1 MPTPS
6 DLLEASAVEQAR
18 LVRERTV
25 SCRELAEAYLRRIE
39 ALDPTLS
46 AFVEVTADAAR
57 AQARSYDRLGRSA
70 PRPAFFGVPIGV
82 KDLNL
87 LRGARTRFGTRALP
101 ALLAPVDDAVVA
113 LLRRAGFVFLG
124 KTTTSELGA
133 MPVTEPDIH
142 PPTRNPWHTGRSA
155 GGSSGGAAAAV
166 AAGLLPIAQA
176 SDGAGSVRIPA
187 SFNHLYGFKP
197 SRGRVP
203 EPFHQDDA
211 RVLYT
216 MGPLAR
222 TVEDAAA
229 LLDVLAGL
237 EAGAPHWA
245 PAPPRRFVERMRR
258 PPPRLRV
265 RFTARH
271 PLCEVDADERAAVLR
286 AAAALESLGHHVEE
300 GDMIA
305 GSVDDFL
312 ALWPE
317 IIRLFPI
324 RDWSLTQP
332 VTSWLAGLGRGTPP
346 ERLRALHA
354 DFERHVLAWFEGAD
368 IWLTPTVPV
377 PPPEVGAFGGL
388 EPAESFARAS
398 ILGFF
403 TAPFNVSGQPAASLP
418 AGVSGAGL
426 PVGVQL
432 VGKPLADATLLA
444 LSRQLE
450 EAMPWAHRRPP
461 LWPAR
466 PTPGPKTTAAS
477 PFYELRSKQEIT

>member
-1 MPTPS
+1 MPAPP

-18 LVRERTV
+18 LVRERQV
-25 SCRELAEAYLRRIE
+25 SCRDLVELYLGRIE

-57 AQARSYDRLGRSA
+57 AQAQAYDRLGRSA
-70 PRPAFFGVPIGV
+70 PRPPFFGVPIGV

-87 LRGARTRFGTRALP
+87 LRGTRTRFGTRALP
-101 ALLAPVDDAVVA
+101 PLLAPVDDASVD

-142 PPTRNPWHTGRSA
+142 PPTRNPWDTRRSA

-203 EPFHQDDA
+203 EPFHRDD
-211 RVLYT
+211 RDVLYT

-229 LLDVLAGL
+229 LLDVLCGL

-245 PAPPRRFVERMRR
+245 PPPPQRFVERMKR
-258 PPPRLRV
+258 PPARLRV
-265 RFTARH
+265 RFTVHTPVADVH
-271 PLCEVDADERAAVLR
+271 PEARAAVLR
-286 AAAALESLGHHVEE
+286 VAGLLESMGHRVEE
-300 GDMIA
+300 GTMVE

-312 ALWPE
+312 GLWPAVV
-317 IIRLFPI
+317 RLFPI

-332 VTSWLAGLGRGTPP
+332 VTRWLAEFGRDATP
-346 ERLRALHA
+346 EKVQILHA
-354 DFERHVLAWFEGAD
+354 QLERRVLAWFEGAD
-368 IWLTPTVPV
+368 VWLTPTVPG
-377 PPPEVGAFGGL
+377 PPPEVGAWASL
-388 EPAESFARAS
+388 EPAEAFARAS
-398 ILGFF
+398 TLGPF
-403 TAPFNVSGQPAASLP
+403 TAPFNASGQPAASLP
-418 AGVSGAGL
+418 AALSQAGL
-426 PVGVQL
+426 PIGVQL
-432 VGKPLADATLLA
+432 VGKPFADALLLA

-450 EAMPWAHRRPP
+450 EAMPWAGLHPPPWHAPPRRAGALPS
-461 LWPAR
+461 
-466 PTPGPKTTAAS
+466 TPGRP
-477 PFYELRSKQEIT
+477 